1 MEVELLFR
9 DEVYAIV
16 GAAIEVHRELGSGYL
31 ESVYQE
37 AFQIELDQRAIQFT
51 AQQPLRI
58 NYKGHV
64 LQKAFIADLI
74 CYGSVLVELKAM
86 DRFGGKE
93 ESQILNYLKTTGLR
107 VGLIINFGDA
117 GRLDWKRFVR

>member
-1 MEVELLFR
+1 MNTDLLFK

-37 AFQIELDQRAIQFT
+37 ALEMELGDRKIPFASQMK
-51 AQQPLRI
+51 LRI
-58 NYKGHV
+58 QYKGRQLEKFFV
-64 LQKAFIADLI
+64 ADLV
-74 CYGSVLVELKAM
+74 CYSGVLVDLKAM

-93 ESQILNYLKTTGLR
+93 EAQ
-107 VGLIINFGDA
+107 F
-117 GRLDWKRFVR
+117 